1 MGFGIMPGW
10 LVEAVT
16 KLMVNSNSCTASFT
30 QRAGIA
36 ALDGPQDAVE
46 GLGKEDGAACPAS
59 LRCGDPA
66 ATTILFPGN
75 PGCAGG
81 RGCERVL
88 AGADIYIPPTNGK
101 PWGETFALGT
111 DAPEVIAGYSS
122 GRHAL
127 LRRLAFGD
135 DGMHAVLLDP
145 SWEDGARDFLG
156 DGPRHGEDIVHDW
169 LARDPDRTFL
179 LVYSTKSVGWKGYA
193 ALQATDV
200 GDRVRVCSVTV
211 LHGQVPSVPK
221 LHDALVDP
229 DAWDNG
235 RCR

>member
-1 MGFGIMPGW
+1 MRRLLFFAILIGGCAEIPDDD
-10 LVEAVT
+10 
-16 KLMVNSNSCTASFT
+16 
-30 QRAGIA
+30 
-36 ALDGPQDAVE
+36 LDGPQDAVD
-46 GLGKEDGAACPAS
+46 GLGKADGAACPAK
-59 LRCGDPA
+59 LRCGDPE

-81 RGCERVL
+81 KGCERVL
-88 AGADIYIPPTNGK
+88 GGADIYIPPTNGT
-101 PWGETFALGT
+101 PWGETYSLGT
-111 DAPEVIAGYSS
+111 DTPDVIAGYSS

-127 LRRLAFGD
+127 LRRLAFYN
-135 DGMHAVLLDP
+135 DGNHAVMLDP

-169 LARDPDRTFL
+169 LAADRDRTFL
-179 LVYSTKSVGWKGYA
+179 LVYSTKSVGWKAYA

-229 DAWDNG
+229 EAWDNG